1 MNGADALVATLGAN
15 GIEVVF
21 ANAGTSEMHVV
32 AALDGA
38 PGLRP
43 VLCLFEGVATGAAD
57 GYARVSGGVAATLLH
72 LGPGLANGW
81 ANLHNARRAG
91 VPVLNVVGV
100 HPDAHDRLDP
110 PLSSRVGQ
118 LAASLGG
125 AVTTVHRTADV
136 PAAAAQALASARHP
150 RAQVSTLLVPAD
162 VAWSP
167 FGDAPSR
174 WPTVVAPEPVAPAP
188 DDVARAL
195 GWLRAGRAA
204 LVVGGAL
211 TSTDLSRAAA
221 VAQATGA
228 RLLLETFP
236 TIVDHGA
243 GTPSPERIVY
253 LSDFAIPQLSGLDRV
268 VLVGA
273 AEPVGFFAYPDLPSR
288 LLGAGCQVLD
298 LGGRGAHPAT
308 ALALLAAAA
317 EADGGP
323 GDAAPPPAVPSGP
336 LTPATFAAAVAATVP
351 EGAIV
356 VDEANTG
363 GVHLYDALA
372 GAAPHRLLTLTGGAI
387 GFGLP
392 AALGAALASDAPVI
406 ALVADGALE
415 YTTQALWSL
424 AREDLDVTVVVVA
437 NAAYDIL
444 RLERARLGPLPTSG
458 ASHLLTDLG
467 SPVIDHV
474 SLARAYGVPAQR
486 VESADE
492 LVTALAR
499 RAPGHSGPQL
509 IEVPLAPLAL

>member
-1 MNGADALVATLGAN
+1 MNGADALVATLHAN
-15 GIEVVF
+15 GIDLVF

-32 AALDGA
+32 AALDGV
-38 PGLRP
+38 PDLRP

-57 GYARVSGGVAATLLH
+57 GYARVSGDVAATLLH

-110 PLSSRVGQ
+110 PLSSRVSQ

-136 PAAAAQALASARHP
+136 PAAAAQAITGARHP

-167 FGDAPSR
+167 FGPAPRR
-174 WPTVVAPEPVAPAP
+174 WPAVAAHEPVAPAA
-188 DDVARAL
+188 DDVVRAI
-195 GWLRAGRAA
+195 GWLRTGRAA
-204 LVVGGAL
+204 LVVGGSLSA
-211 TSTDLSRAAA
+211 SDLSRAAT
-221 VAQATGA
+221 VVGATGA
-228 RLLLETFP
+228 RLLVETFP
-236 TIVDHGA
+236 TIMDHGA
-243 GTPSPERIVY
+243 STPSPERIVY
-253 LSDFAIPQLSGLDRV
+253 LSDFAVPQLSGLDRV
-268 VLVGA
+268 VLAGA

-288 LLGAGCQVLD
+288 LLGAQCQVLD
-298 LGGRGAHPAT
+298 LCGNGADPAT
-308 ALALLAAAA
+308 ALADLAAAA
-317 EADGGP
+317 GTGP
-323 GDAAPPPAVPSGP
+323 GPGGATPPPAVPSGP
-336 LTPATFAAAVAATVP
+336 LTPLTFAAAVAATVP
-351 EGAIV
+351 EGAVV

-372 GAAPHRLLTLTGGAI
+372 AAAPHRLMTLTGGAI

-392 AALGAALASDAPVI
+392 AALGAALGSHGPVI
-406 ALVADGALE
+406 ALVADGALQ
-415 YTTQALWSL
+415 YTAQALWSL

-437 NAAYDIL
+437 NATYDIL

-467 SPVIDHV
+467 APVIDHV
-474 SLARAYGVPAQR
+474 SLARAYGVPARR

-499 RAPGHSGPQL
+499 RAVGHTGPEL

>member
-15 GIEVVF
+15 GVEVMF

-32 AALDGA
+32 AALDDAAGI
-38 PGLRP
+38 RP

-57 GYARVSGGVAATLLH
+57 GYARVTGGVVATLLH

-110 PLSSRVGQ
+110 PLSSRVDQ

-125 AVTTVHRTADV
+125 AVTRVHRAADV
-136 PAAAAQALASARHP
+136 PTATAQALTSARQP
-150 RAQVSTLLVPAD
+150 RAQVSTLLLPAD

-167 FGDAPSR
+167 FATAPGL
-174 WPTVVAPEPVAPAP
+174 WPTAAAHQPAAPRAH
-188 DDVARAL
+188 DVTEAI
-195 GWLRAGRAA
+195 GWLRAGRAG

-211 TSTDLSRAAA
+211 SASNLSRAAA
-221 VAQATGA
+221 VAEATGA
-228 RLLLETFP
+228 RLLVETFP
-236 TIVDHGA
+236 TIMDHGA

-253 LSDFAIPQLSGLDRV
+253 LTDFAVPQLSALERV

-273 AEPVGFFAYPDLPSR
+273 AEPIGFFAYPELPSR

-298 LGGRGAHPAT
+298 LCAHGGDVTT
-308 ALALLAAAA
+308 ALTDLAAAA
-317 EADGGP
+317 EVGEWRP
-323 GDAAPPPAVPSGP
+323 GATPPPAAPTGP

-372 GAAPHRLLTLTGGAI
+372 GAAPHRLMTLTGGAI

-392 AALGAALASDAPVI
+392 AALGAALGSDAPVI

-415 YTTQALWSL
+415 YTAQALWSL
-424 AREDLDVTVVVVA
+424 ARESLDVTIVVVA

-467 SPVIDHV
+467 SPAIDHV
-474 SLARAYGVPAQR
+474 SLARAYGVPARR

-492 LVTALAR
+492 LVTALAQ
-499 RAPGHSGPQL
+499 RAGGHVGPEL

>member
-15 GIEVVF
+15 GVRVMF

-32 AALDGA
+32 AALDDAAGI
-38 PGLRP
+38 RP

-57 GYARVSGGVAATLLH
+57 GYARVSGGIAATLLH

-110 PLSSRVGQ
+110 PLSSRVGE

-125 AVTTVHRTADV
+125 AVTTVRRAADV
-136 PAAAAQALASARHP
+136 PAATALALANARHP
-150 RAQVSTLLVPAD
+150 RAQVSTLLLPAD

-167 FGDAPSR
+167 LDAAPTH
-174 WPTVVAPEPVAPAP
+174 WPAAAAQRPVAPAA
-188 DDVARAL
+188 DDVTEAI

-204 LVVGGAL
+204 LVVGGTLSSADL
-211 TSTDLSRAAA
+211 TRAAA
-221 VAQATGA
+221 VADATGA
-228 RLLLETFP
+228 RLLCETFP
-236 TIVDHGA
+236 AILDHGA

-253 LSDFAIPQLSGLDRV
+253 LTDFAVPQLSALERV

-273 AEPVGFFAYPDLPSR
+273 PEPVGFFAYPELPSR

-298 LGGRGAHPAT
+298 LCAGGSDPAT
-308 ALALLAAAA
+308 ALADLVAATGA
-317 EADGGP
+317 ETWRP
-323 GDAAPPPAVPSGP
+323 GATPRPTAPTGP
-336 LTPATFAAAVAATVP
+336 LTPATFAAAVAAAVP
-351 EGAIV
+351 EGAVV

-363 GVHLYDALA
+363 GIHLYDALA
-372 GAAPHRLLTLTGGAI
+372 GAAPHRLMTLTGGAI

-392 AALGAALASDAPVI
+392 AALGAALGSDAPVI

-415 YTTQALWSL
+415 YTVQALWSL
-424 AREDLDVTVVVVA
+424 ARESLDVTVVLAA

-444 RLERARLGPLPTSG
+444 RLERARLGPLPASG

-467 SPVIDHV
+467 APVIDHV

-486 VESADE
+486 VESADQ
-492 LVTALAR
+492 LAAALDR
-499 RAPGHSGPQL
+499 RAQRQTGPEL
-509 IEVPLAPLAL
+509 IEVPLRPLAL